1 MPHEDALESALAR
14 DLDGSFE
21 RLVREYED
29 RLYSF
34 ALRLSGNRADAEEI
48 AQDAFVRAYRAMKT
62 YPPERVRSLSL
73 KAWLYRITLNVAR
86 NRMRGRR
93 HEHVSLDERDA
104 DGRARYDPEDD
115 AASRPDSILEEG
127 RRRASI
133 ASLVAGLP
141 PRYRSALILRYM
153 EGLRLEEV
161 ARVLEQPLGTVKSNV
176 HRAVNALREALLAS
190 RRVHSRSEVI
200 S

>member
-1 MPHEDALESALAR
+1 MPHQDAIEAALAR

-21 RLVREYED
+21 RMVHEYED
-29 RLYSF
+29 RLFSF
-34 ALRLSGNRADAEEI
+34 AMRLSGNRADAEEI
-48 AQDAFVRAYRAMKT
+48 AQDAFVRAYRAMRT
-62 YPPERVRSLSL
+62 YPPERIRALSL

-86 NRMRGRR
+86 NRMRARR
-93 HEHVSLDERDA
+93 HDHFSLDEREA

-133 ASLVAGLP
+133 ATLVAGLP

-176 HRAVNALREALLAS
+176 HRAVNALREALVAS
-190 RRVHSRSEVI
+190 RRVRSRSEVI